1 MRRTGLAAALLAIMT
16 APAVAQPRPAT
27 HYAPILEQV
36 CLPLLKGGTVDHA
49 AANARPLAFAQ
60 NARNA
65 TMVTL
70 ARDESFSLTLGPAF
84 CYLTLSPASPSQF
97 VAVERELRAWLP
109 RLGRYWASGIEP
121 DAILGVRA
129 RKYRAGGFTV
139 TLEEQVDEY
148 GRRLNLTM
156 GP

>member
-1 MRRTGLAAALLAIMT
+1 MRRTGLAVALLAIMT
-16 APAVAQPRPAT
+16 APTVAQPRPAP

-36 CLPLLKGGTVDHA
+36 CLPLLKGGSVDQA

-70 ARDESFSLTLGPAF
+70 ARDESFSLTVGPAF
-84 CYLTLSPASPSQF
+84 CYLTLSPAAPPQF

-109 RLGRYWASGIEP
+109 RLGRYWAGPIEP
-121 DAILGVRA
+121 DRILGVRA